1 METSPITTFS
11 EFREAI
17 PNLVAHRVGGEV
29 FPFTAPKTD
38 LRQVMEQARTH
49 PNARIGRGEPSDR
62 FSATLKTPDADFQSL
77 PLEEAI
83 QAPIHI
89 TVFQLGAMREKDGA
103 LAEVIEQI
111 YLPVTSLWKAQGLS
125 WQKVLP
131 ILFLSGPNCSTNYHC
146 DPTGV
151 LVVQLSGRK
160 CYHSLKEPE
169 KWCPLEVQEA
179 DGEEVMSADLKE
191 SDILSFELNPGEA
204 LWSPWHAPHWVDAY
218 DETAYTLSI
227 AFWDISPTS
236 DPSAKMELL

>member
-1 METSPITTFS
+1 
-11 EFREAI
+11 
-17 PNLVAHRVGGEV
+17 
-29 FPFTAPKTD
+29 
-38 LRQVMEQARTH
+38 
-49 PNARIGRGEPSDR
+49 
-62 FSATLKTPDADFQSL
+62 
-77 PLEEAI
+77 
-83 QAPIHI
+83 
-89 TVFQLGAMREKDGA
+89 MREKDGA

-151 LVVQLSGRK
+151 LVVQLFGRK

-204 LWSPWHAPHWVDAY
+204 VMEPLACASLGGRIRRNSVHVIYRVLGHITHLRSFCQDGTTLNTIRTKPSFFRKTRFLWEERNTWKSL
-218 DETAYTLSI
+218 T
-227 AFWDISPTS
+227 
-236 DPSAKMELL
+236 

>member
-1 METSPITTFS
+1 METRPITTFS
-11 EFREAI
+11 KFREAI

-29 FPFTAPKTD
+29 FPFTVPETD
-38 LRQVMEQARTH
+38 LRQVMEEARTH
-49 PNARIGRGEPSDR
+49 PKARIGQGERADR
-62 FSATLKTPDADFQSL
+62 FSATLKTPEADFQSL

-83 QAPIHI
+83 KAPIHI
-89 TVFQLGAMREKDGA
+89 TVFQLDSMREKGGA

-111 YLPVTSLWKAQGLS
+111 YLPVTSLWQAQGLS

-151 LVVQLSGRK
+151 LVVQLFGRK

-179 DGEEVMSADLKE
+179 DGEEVMPVDLKE
-191 SDILSFELNPGEA
+191 SDILSFELKPGEA

-227 AFWDISPTS
+227 AFWNMAPNP
-236 DPSAKMELL
+236 DPAAKMELL